1 MNEIKNVSII
11 GAGFTGKQIAA
22 ITALYR
28 YNVSIFD
35 INSEILEDAKK
46 YINGMLKRKEKPE
59 LIENIQYYDEIEQAI
74 NVADLVIEAIP
85 ENIELKK
92 KVFSQID
99 RLAPKN
105 CIIATNS
112 SSIPVSKIEDAV
124 ERKDKVLNIH
134 FYPPIPLR
142 PMADIM
148 GGTKTSEDTFE
159 KGKKWLES
167 IGCKPI
173 VVKREIT
180 GFVFNRMWH
189 AARRQALKLW
199 AGGHAD
205 VETIDSAWK
214 IFTGMAMGPFSLMDA
229 IGLDVVYAVQMS
241 YYNETGEL
249 RDKPPDT
256 LKDMVEKGDLGMKTG
271 KGFYTWGKKKKEK
284 IKVYLNAWAKEY

>member
-35 INSEILEDAKK
+35 ISSEILEDAKK

-271 KGFYTWGKKKKEK
+271 KGFYTWGKKKEK
-284 IKVYLNAWAKEY
+284 NKV